1 MKALAAFCAA
11 LAAVAALAAT
21 PVPKLETRV
30 TDLAGTLAAPQRD
43 ALEAKLADFEKR
55 RGSQVA
61 VLVVPTIGD
70 ETIEEFSGRVADT
83 WALGR
88 KGVDDGVLFTV
99 AMKERRMR
107 IHTGRGVQG
116 TLTDALSKRIIS
128 DIVGPR
134 FRNGDFAG
142 GIDAGVDAI
151 MKAVE
156 GEGLAL
162 PAPPARGKVET
173 TSSFGDLAIF
183 ALFAIPVVG
192 MVLRSMFGRFFGATL
207 TSGLT
212 GIGAWLLLGSLAIG
226 IVAAVAAFLFTL
238 MSGAGVGRSVRRG
251 GWGGVDRGDPQQPDL
266 ARRQHVLARNLR
278 RRLHHRG
285 GAVRSR
291 AGQAGRR
298 VGGSE
303 RRRPNST
310 ARSRRQ
316 GSAAPT
322 ARRW

>member
-1 MKALAAFCAA
+1 MKAFAAILAA

-21 PVPKLETRV
+21 PVPKLERRV
-30 TDLAGTLAAPQRD
+30 TDLAGTLTATQRD

-61 VLVVPTIGD
+61 VLIVPTLGD
-70 ETIEEFSGRVADT
+70 ETIEEFTGRVTDA

-88 KGVDDGVLFTV
+88 KGVDDGVLFAI

-116 TLTDALSKRIIS
+116 TLTDALSKRIVA
-128 DIVGPR
+128 DVVGPR
-134 FRNGDFAG
+134 FRNGDFPG

-156 GEGLAL
+156 GENLPL
-162 PAPPARGKVET
+162 PKEPAPRGKVDT
-173 TSSFGDLAIF
+173 VSSFGDLAMM
-183 ALFAIPVVG
+183 ALFAVPILG

-226 IVAAVAAFLFTL
+226 VVAAVFAFLFTL
-238 MSGAGVGRSVRRG
+238 MTGSGIGRSVGRG
-251 GWGGVDRGDPQQPDL
+251 GWGGGYIPTGGWGGGSWGGGGGGFGGGGGGFDG
-266 ARRQHVLARNLR
+266 
-278 RRLHHRG
+278 G
-285 GAVRSR
+285 GAS
-291 AGQAGRR
+291 
-298 VGGSE
+298 GS
-303 RRRPNST
+303 
-310 ARSRRQ
+310 
-316 GSAAPT
+316 
-322 ARRW
+322 W